1 MVFNGVEKVG
11 KETEPVFRRFGYP
24 RGDVGQKDG
33 PIFYDSP
40 VYSNHYT
47 NDFSLGGAQPPDV
60 PYLVRKKQLKYQ
72 ESREGGR
79 IIGPQAPVMMRLF
92 SILFLR

>member
-11 KETEPVFRRFGYP
+11 KETKPVFRRFGYP
-24 RGDVGQKDG
+24 RGDIGQKDG
-33 PIFYDSP
+33 PIFYHPP

-47 NDFSLGGAQPPDV
+47 NALSLGAAQPPDV
-60 PYLVRKKQLKYQ
+60 SYLVRKKQLKYL

-92 SILFLR
+92 PAFLLR